1 MILTSVVALPGS
13 ITIKLVG
20 LVKLRGNDSKD
31 SRSLSSRI
39 GTVKQAE
46 VDVRGSLVIIEPA
59 RKLSVGEGL
68 AFAM

>member
-46 VDVRGSLVIIEPA
+46 VDV
-59 RKLSVGEGL
+59 
-68 AFAM
+68 